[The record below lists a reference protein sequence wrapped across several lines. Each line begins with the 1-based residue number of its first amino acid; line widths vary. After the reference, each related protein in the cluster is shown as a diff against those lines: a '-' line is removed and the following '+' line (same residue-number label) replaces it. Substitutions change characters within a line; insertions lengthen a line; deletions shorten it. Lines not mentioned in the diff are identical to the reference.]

1 MKIKT
6 INKKEFINLMA
17 ETNGMTA
24 AEAAKAYTAYLVAMR
39 AALKTG
45 KRVLV
50 GDMYRIEAVMRK
62 GGKRINPKTQE
73 CLVTDDKPRL
83 RVQLSPLFAP
93 ELSDITAR
101 SDE

>member
-6 INKKEFINLMA
+6 INKKEFVKLMA
-17 ETNGMTA
+17 ETNDMTA
-24 AEAAKAYTAYLVAMR
+24 VEAANAYTAYLAAMR
-39 AALKTG
+39 VALKTG

-83 RVQLSPLFAP
+83 RVQLSPPFAP
-93 ELSDITAR
+93 ELSDI
-101 SDE
+101 SDK

>member
-24 AEAAKAYTAYLVAMR
+24 AEAAKAYTAYLAAMR

-62 GGKRINPKTQE
+62 GGSRINPKTQE
-73 CLVTDDKPRL
+73 RLITDAKPRL

-93 ELSDITAR
+93 ELSDIA
-101 SDE
+101 DK

>member
-6 INKKEFINLMA
+6 INKKEFIKLMA
-17 ETNGMTA
+17 ETNNMTA
-24 AEAAKAYTAYLVAMR
+24 VEAANAYTAYLTTMR

-73 CLVTDDKPRL
+73 RLVTDDKPRL

-93 ELSDITAR
+93 ELSDIA
-101 SDE
+101 DK

>member
-6 INKKEFINLMA
+6 INKKEFLKLMA
-17 ETNGMTA
+17 ETNDMTVV
-24 AEAAKAYTAYLVAMR
+24 EATKAYTAYLATMR
-39 AALKTG
+39 VALKTG

-62 GGKRINPKTQE
+62 GGKRIHPKTQE

-83 RVQLSPLFAP
+83 RVQLSPPFAP
-93 ELSDITAR
+93 ELSDIA
-101 SDE
+101 DE

>member
-6 INKKEFINLMA
+6 INKKEIVKFMA
-17 ETNGMTA
+17 ETNDMTA
-24 AEAAKAYTAYLVAMR
+24 VEAANAYTAYLAAMR
-39 AALKTG
+39 VALKTG

-73 CLVTDDKPRL
+73 CLVTADKPRL
-83 RVQLSPLFAP
+83 RVQLSPPFAP
-93 ELSDITAR
+93 ELSEI
-101 SDE
+101 SDK

>member
-6 INKKEFINLMA
+6 INKKEFIKLMA
-17 ETNGMTA
+17 ETNGMTVV
-24 AEAAKAYTAYLVAMR
+24 EAAKAHTAYLATMR
-39 AALKTG
+39 VALKTG

-83 RVQLSPLFAP
+83 RVQLSPPFAP
-93 ELSDITAR
+93 ELSDIA
-101 SDE
+101 DK